1 MRARSLVG
9 IGIGIG
15 VLVAVCT
22 AVAVVD
28 KTALADTKSGTIGV
42 SMPNIKGPCFRRY
55 SSASAM
61 KPRSSA
67 MT

>member
-9 IGIGIG
+9 IGMG

-28 KTALADTKSGTIGV
+28 KDRFGG
-42 SMPNIKGPCFRRY
+42 R
-55 SSASAM
+55 
-61 KPRSSA
+61 
-67 MT
+67 